1 MPKPTADLAT
11 FLAACKHP
19 LRAELDALR
28 AILAKAAPSLVEGV
42 KWNAPSYRVPDGD
55 DCLTFNLGRKDRVR
69 LIFHRGAKVKDTRG
83 KGRLLADDQGLLEW
97 AADDR
102 AIASFTSLAEVAAAK
117 TKLAKVVKAWVA
129 AVGGCQLIRVARET
143 VEIEAKLL
151 KAVHRGGRIETDEAY
166 WHDKDR
172 RVANIIRRKARKK
185 A

>member
-1 MPKPTADLAT
+1 MPKPAADLAT

-28 AILAKAAPSLVEGV
+28 AIVAKAAPTLVEGV

-55 DCLTFNLGRKDRVR
+55 DCLTFNLGAKDRVR
-69 LIFHRGAKVKDTRG
+69 LIFHHGAKVKDTRG

-129 AVGGCQLIRVARET
+129 AVG
-143 VEIEAKLL
+143 
-151 KAVHRGGRIETDEAY
+151 D
-166 WHDKDR
+166 
-172 RVANIIRRKARKK
+172 
-185 A
+185 